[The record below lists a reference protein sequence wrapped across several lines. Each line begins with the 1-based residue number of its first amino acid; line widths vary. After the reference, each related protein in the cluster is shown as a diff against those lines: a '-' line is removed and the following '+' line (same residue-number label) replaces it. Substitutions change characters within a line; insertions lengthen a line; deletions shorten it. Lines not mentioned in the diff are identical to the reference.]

1 MLARPA
7 TLIISVA
14 LPFCIAASSCLQS
27 QTNTETSPATDSQK
41 TDLKKTDSKK
51 ADQSYVIRSSTRLV
65 QVEVIAQDRA
75 GSPVTGLTK
84 ESFTIFDDGKPQKIA
99 FFAATAPVRTP
110 SRPLA
115 ANVFTNR
122 SDLKGQDPAAT
133 IVILFDSLNTSFED
147 QSYARQ
153 NILRFLRS
161 VRPQDRVAIFAL
173 TTHLVPLHDF
183 TEDLASLQSS
193 VDRFSP
199 RLLAAFD
206 ASHPANFH
214 VPALAGDPSWEAFE
228 GHVNNANAEIADFHT
243 INSYRATYAAVVEI
257 ADYVAEIPGRKSLV
271 WVSDGIPIQIGSR
284 IGVPDRDDFRLDDSV
299 PPGISDAGNLSGLAR
314 VLNRVDMSIYPVDAH
329 GVEGDDSA
337 AGFTRR
343 QDQRDSFRLLAD
355 NTGGKAFYGTN
366 DIAGAIESAVEDGR
380 YAYTLA
386 YYPDHGVW
394 DGRFRKI
401 KIEAALPGTHLRY
414 RRGYFALPERAEG
427 DTSMKND
434 LADAARSPLDAAT
447 LGLTVATKNLPPSS
461 SRLLQLQVTLDP
473 KQFLLRDQ
481 DHRRQGGL
489 DLLFVQKDS
498 DGKFLAAEKQHFE
511 VNFDRREYDSLAKT
525 GLTLQRKLQVDPGS
539 TEIHVLVREGGS
551 GAIGSVTI
559 PVKSL
564 L

>member
-7 TLIISVA
+7 ALIISVV
-14 LPFCIAASSCLQS
+14 LLFGFGSSPSLQS
-27 QTNTETSPATDSQK
+27 QTNTEISPATDSTG
-41 TDLKKTDSKK
+41 TDLSDADPRKTK
-51 ADQSYVIRSSTRLV
+51 QNYVIRASTRLV
-65 QVEVIAQDRA
+65 QVEVIAQDKK
-75 GSPVTGLTK
+75 GSPITGLTK
-84 ESFTIFDDGKPQKIA
+84 ESFAILDEGKRQKIA
-99 FFAATAPVRTP
+99 FFAATPPTRTP
-110 SRPLA
+110 PHPLA
-115 ANVFTNR
+115 ASVFTNR

-133 IVILFDSLNTSFED
+133 IIILFDSLNTSFED

-183 TEDLASLQSS
+183 TEDVASLQSS

-228 GHVNNANAEIADFHT
+228 GHVNNANAEIADFQT

-257 ADYVAEIPGRKSLV
+257 ADYVAGIPGRKCLV

-284 IGVPDRDDFRLDDSV
+284 IGVPDRDDFRLDNSTL
-299 PPGISDAGNLSGLAR
+299 PGISDTGNLSGLAR

-329 GVEGDDSA
+329 GVEVEDSA
-337 AGFTRR
+337 GAFTRR

-380 YAYTLA
+380 YTYTLA

-401 KIEAALPGTHLRY
+401 KIETALPGAHLRY

-427 DTSMKND
+427 DASMKND
-434 LADAARSPLDAAT
+434 LADAARSPLDATT
-447 LGLTVATKNLPPSS
+447 LGLTVSTKNLSPLS

-473 KQFLLRDQ
+473 KQFLLQDQ

-498 DGKFLAAEKQHFE
+498 AGKFLAAEKQHFD
-511 VNFDRREYDSLAKT
+511 VNLDRREYGSLAKT
-525 GLTLQRKLQVDPGS
+525 GLTLQRKLQVDPAS
-539 TEIHVLVREGGS
+539 TEIRVLVREAGS